1 MCDYVQMAYVRCVFF
16 RLCRFT
22 FCLCMVYR
30 SVNRFD
36 GIRYSRTFER
46 V

>member
-16 RLCRFT
+16 GSADL
-22 FCLCMVYR
+22 R
-30 SVNRFD
+30 SVCAWY
-36 GIRYSRTFER
+36 IE